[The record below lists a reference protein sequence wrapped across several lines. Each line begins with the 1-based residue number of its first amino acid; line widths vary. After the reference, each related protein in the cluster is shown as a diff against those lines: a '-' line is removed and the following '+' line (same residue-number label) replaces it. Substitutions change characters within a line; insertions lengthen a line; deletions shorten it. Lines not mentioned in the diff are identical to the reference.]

1 MTDPRAGPE
10 KGPYHPFGRAIGLP
24 GYNSTDVRMEG
35 CGRLSGYVSVSEVL
49 KLLAKPGLV
58 GWAAEVTARAALG
71 RPEEFWLS
79 AQQDPEAAMKALTGA
94 VLEARK
100 QALRRGIEL
109 HRLVFELARKRPFKG
124 PPELEA
130 LAWSAEAFFREV
142 NPEPLFIGPRVYSRT
157 HLYFG
162 FADLIAR
169 VEARPVLLEFKGGR
183 ARFYP
188 EDRLQAAAYAF
199 AEFIGLAD
207 GGRIA
212 MPRIEQAFIVAVH
225 GLGYELLPLK
235 PEPKDFKAFL
245 SLRYLFE
252 WLSSLGFKRP

>member
-1 MTDPRAGPE
+1 M
-10 KGPYHPFGRAIGLP
+10 
-24 GYNSTDVRMEG
+24 
-35 CGRLSGYVSVSEVL
+35 
-49 KLLAKPGLV
+49 AKPGLV
-58 GWAAEVTARAALG
+58 GWAAEVTARAALN

-79 AQQDPEAAMKALTGA
+79 ARQDPEHAVKTLTGA
-94 VLEARK
+94 VLEARE
-100 QALRRGIEL
+100 QVIRRGIGL
-109 HRLVFELARKRPFKG
+109 HQLIFELAQKRPFKG

-169 VEARPVLLEFKGGR
+169 LGGRLVLLEFKSGR

-199 AEFIGLAD
+199 AEFIGAAD
-207 GGRIA
+207 GSRIA
-212 MPRIEQAFIVAVH
+212 MPRIQQAFIVGVH
-225 GLGYELLPLK
+225 ALGYDLLPLR